1 MDTEQGASYR
11 RVLDGVL
18 ADIRSG
24 RYPPGGRLPSGSALG
39 EQYQV
44 DKSSAERALFLLR
57 WIGMVTGP
65 RGGIAR
71 VPDEPRRSEA
81 LRLVDEA
88 ERLRGERDDEAPGP
102 HHSPS

>member
-1 MDTEQGASYR
+1 MDTENGASYR

-24 RYPPGGRLPSGSALG
+24 RYPPGGRLLSASALA
-39 EQYQV
+39 EQYRV

-57 WIGMVTGP
+57 WIGMVIGP

-71 VPDEPRRSEA
+71 IPEEPWRSAA

-88 ERLRGERDDEAPGP
+88 ARLREQNGGET
-102 HHSPS
+102 